1 MVEDEDDEAL
11 VDDSD
16 DDDDDDISLLLL
28 LPVNSLSLLPLSV
41 DLELIL
47 FPLDLVV
54 MLSEKFCCPFDLN
67 PELSFGSLLEP

>member
-1 MVEDEDDEAL
+1 VVEDEDDEAL
-11 VDDSD
+11 VDDS

-47 FPLDLVV
+47 LPLDLVV